1 MAEHF
6 GFGDP
11 DEDVTDNAV
20 LICLLELVEDN
31 RRTSASRSGLERRG
45 ENNSRLQYILCKE
58 LGITEEEAED
68 IYWKYI
74 ERLGE

>member
-1 MAEHF
+1 MS
-6 GFGDP
+6 
-11 DEDVTDNAV
+11 DEKI
-20 LICLLELVEDN
+20 LIRLLELVEDN

-45 ENNSRLQYILCKE
+45 ENNRKMANLLRARLHIS
-58 LGITEEEAED
+58 EEEAEE